1 MDKEN
6 RPESGGGHRIGKP
19 LGAERRI
26 GNPVAGDSLAPQPA
40 GTEHN
45 IVEPLIFELHCEGH
59 NSFVPPRLDVPG
71 AQMADWIPRHLLRSK
86 EAGLPEVSEPE
97 VVRHFT
103 RLSSLNYHVDKG
115 MYPLG
120 SCTMK
125 YNPKVNE
132 EVAAFPGFRDL
143 HPLCPPDAAQGALRL
158 MYLLA
163 DALCK
168 ITGMRE
174 FCLHPA
180 AGAHGELTG
189 MMVVA
194 AYHRDKGNQKD
205 TVLIPDSAHGTNPA
219 SVNLAGYKVVE
230 VKSGPNG
237 CLNAETLKQAMGD
250 NVAALMLTNPN
261 TLGLF
266 EEDVLRLAEIVHS
279 VDGLM
284 YLDGANMNAL
294 LGVAKPADMGFDVMH
309 LNLHKTFSTPH
320 GGGGPGSGP
329 LGVAEKLRAFL
340 PVPRIRRE
348 ERTTPTSKPEQ
359 KPKQTQT
366 QTQTQTQKEKAKEHE
381 RFTLDFNAPKSIGM
395 IHSFYGNFAVMVRAY
410 AYILSLGG
418 EGLES
423 VARESILN
431 ANYLKALLAPYF
443 DVPYDKPCMHEFVLS
458 GKRQKA
464 LGVRT
469 LDIAKRLLDFGFHAP
484 TVYFPLIV
492 EEALMIEPTETET
505 KRELDR
511 FARAMKAVVDEIERT
526 PDIVKQ
532 APLTTPVGRLDEGK
546 AARELRLKW

>member
-1 MDKEN
+1 VPDV
-6 RPESGGGHRIGKP
+6 
-19 LGAERRI
+19 
-26 GNPVAGDSLAPQPA
+26 PVADLIPA
-40 GTEHN
+40 
-45 IVEPLIFELHCEGH
+45 
-59 NSFVPPRLDVPG
+59 
-71 AQMADWIPRHLLRSK
+71 HLLRTKAS
-86 EAGLPEVSEPE
+86 ELPEVSEPE

-132 EVAAFPGFRDL
+132 EVAALPGFRDL

-163 DALCK
+163 DALCR
-168 ITGMRE
+168 ITGMSE

-230 VKSGPNG
+230 VKSGANG
-237 CLNAETLKQAMGD
+237 CLNAASLKEALGD

-266 EEDVLRLAEIVHS
+266 EEDVLRLAEIIHS

-294 LGVAKPADMGFDVMH
+294 LGIAKPADMGFDVMH

-348 ERTTPTSKPEQ
+348 EGRTSKQ
-359 KPKQTQT
+359 TPK
-366 QTQTQTQKEKAKEHE
+366 QKEKE
-381 RFTLDFNAPKSIGM
+381 RFALDFNAPKSIGM
-395 IHSFYGNFAVMVRAY
+395 IHSFYGNFAVMVKAY

-469 LDIAKRLLDFGFHAP
+469 LDIAKRLLDLGFHAP

-511 FARAMKAVVDEIERT
+511 FACAMKAIVEEVERT

-546 AARELRLKW
+546 AARDLRLKW